1 MEIKCLRTFL
11 AVVAC
16 GTYARAAEQLGY
28 TQSTVTVHI
37 KQLEQD
43 LGIPLFERIGRRM
56 VLTQKGTEA
65 LAQAADVVAAADRLE
80 ALASDQGELT
90 GELHVDMAESLLCH
104 AMNRVIAE
112 FREQAP
118 SVRLRLRD
126 RSCAQI
132 SQSLQHGDC
141 DLGVLYAVDW
151 TLTDIAVETVAT
163 VGTVAVASPAVE
175 PIDLVTP
182 GGHIALP
189 FITDEPEGVFRVGF
203 ERYLDERDIRL
214 ADTVEL
220 WTAQAIKKL
229 VSLGMGFTVTPRF
242 MMAEEL
248 DCGAFREIPCPY
260 ASETF
265 PVMLAHRKTTWL
277 TPAARL
283 FMDLAR
289 QHLPT
294 AVGSR

>member
-37 KQLEQD
+37 KQLEHD
-43 LGIPLFERIGRRM
+43 LGVPLFERIGRRM
-56 VLTQKGTEA
+56 VLTQKGSEA

-80 ALASDQGELT
+80 ALAADEGELT

-104 AMNRVIAE
+104 AMNDIIAD

-118 SVRLRLRD
+118 GVRLRLRD

-132 SQSLQHGDC
+132 SQSIQYGDC

-151 TLTDIAVETVAT
+151 NLADIATETVAS
-163 VGTVAVASPAVE
+163 VRTVAAASPTAE
-175 PIDLVTP
+175 PIDLVTS
-182 GGHIALP
+182 GGRIALP

-203 ERYLDERDIRL
+203 ERYLDERNIQL

-220 WTAQAIKKL
+220 WSTQAIKKL
-229 VSLGMGFTVTPRF
+229 VGLGMGFTVTPRF

-248 DCGAFREIPCPY
+248 ASGTFREIPCPC
-260 ASETF
+260 AAETF

-289 QHLPT
+289 KHLPK
-294 AVGSR
+294 AVSR